1 MIRADSDADSPSKRD
16 VFDRLVKDHRIV
28 RDLFEQIR
36 GVVDD
41 EPEVARGLFLELR
54 LQLLAHAHAE
64 NVVVYSAFEEIDEL
78 IEFVHEGREEHAL
91 AERLLD
97 ELAGM
102 LHVDDTWEA
111 KMQVLSELVAQHV
124 EEEENEAFPRA
135 RRAMSEEAAH
145 ELGDAFRRARSSEIE
160 DEPSEGV
167 EAMPEASP
175 R

>member
-1 MIRADSDADSPSKRD
+1 MTRADSDADHPTRD
-16 VFDRLVKDHRIV
+16 VFDRLVKDHRTV
-28 RDLFEQIR
+28 RGLFDQIR
-36 GVVDD
+36 TLIDD

-64 NVVVYSAFEEIDEL
+64 NVVVYSAFEEIDDL
-78 IEFVHEGREEHAL
+78 IEFVHDGREEHAL
-91 AERLLD
+91 VERMLD

-102 LHVDDTWEA
+102 LHVDDNWES
-111 KMQVLSELVAQHV
+111 KMAVLSDLVARHV
-124 EEEENEAFPRA
+124 EEEEQEAFPRA
-135 RRAMSEEAAH
+135 RRALSEDASRA
-145 ELGDAFRRARSSEIE
+145 LGEAFRRARSSEIE